1 MSILFLG
8 RARPARVAALGLA
21 LTLAA
26 LVPTNRRHLAPPETQ
41 RLALAVPPPASTLAP
56 EDHEVPMRLDLAL
69 GGRELHLSGDLTEGV
84 AVRVAALLSSHPEVE
99 SLHLDSDGGLVEEAI
114 DIGRLVRKRHLSTH
128 VADACASAC
137 TLIFLQGRRR
147 TLGPEG
153 RLGFHAPYEIGPD
166 GRKLPVDPAPER
178 AAYQAAGLPR
188 AFVERVMRVAPADIW
203 IPDPGHLRA
212 AGILTA
218 SKPRLVARA
227 AMQIASFSSSH
238 RSGAATRIA
247 AMK

>member
-1 MSILFLG
+1 MSIFSLG
-8 RARPARVAALGLA
+8 RARPARVAAFGLG

-26 LVPTNRRHLAPPETQ
+26 LVPTNNRHLAPPETQ
-41 RLALAVPPPASTLAP
+41 HFALAVPPPASTFAP
-56 EDHEVPMRLDLAL
+56 EDREVPARLDLAP

-84 AVRVAALLSSHPEVE
+84 AVRVAALLSSHPEVQ

-166 GRKLPVDPAPER
+166 GRKLAVDPAPER

-203 IPDPGHLRA
+203 IPDPGQLRA
-212 AGILTA
+212 AGILTGL
-218 SKPRLVARA
+218 KLRLNMQAR
-227 AMQIASFSSSH
+227 MQIAGTSSSY
-238 RSGAATRIA
+238 RSGAMTRVAEI
-247 AMK
+247 K